1 MANHSSKGA
10 VVYRNTGLTDI
21 TTRYRMPIAARV
33 SILHRVSGA
42 LLFLALPFLLNLFGR
57 SLDSEPAFDGFRQTL
72 ATLPV
77 KVVVLGLS
85 WAYLHHFC
93 AGLRFLWMDVD
104 HNATAKVNSRRSA
117 IAVFAASL
125 GLTAIVVIKLFGAT
139 A

>member
-1 MANHSSKGA
+1 MANHSRKGTA
-10 VVYRNTGLTDI
+10 VYRNIGFTDI
-21 TTRYRMPIAARV
+21 TTKYRMPVAARV

-42 LLFLALPFLLNLFGR
+42 LLFLALPFLLHLFGR
-57 SLDSEPAFDGFRQTL
+57 SLASEPAFDGFRQTL

-104 HNATAKVNSRRSA
+104 HNATTKMNSRRTA
-117 IAVFAASL
+117 MAVFAVSL
-125 GLTAIVVIKLFGAT
+125 ALTAIVAFKLFGAN